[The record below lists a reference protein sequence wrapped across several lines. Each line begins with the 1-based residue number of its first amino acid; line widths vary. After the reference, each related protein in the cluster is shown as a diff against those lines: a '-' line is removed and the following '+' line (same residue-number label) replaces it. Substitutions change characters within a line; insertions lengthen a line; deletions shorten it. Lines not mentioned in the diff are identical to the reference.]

1 MACAHRTSQAEIDV
15 LDIWKRIAAD
25 RIDAADRFFDALEKT
40 CALLTKNFELG
51 ERRDNLSPGLR
62 MFTLAKYVI
71 FYRADDDGI
80 VVLGV
85 FSGHRDIESLFA

>member
-1 MACAHRTSQAEIDV
+1 MARAHRTSQAEIDV
-15 LDIWKRIAAD
+15 LDIWERIAAD

-40 CALLTKNFELG
+40 CTLLAKNSDLG
-51 ERRDNLSPGLR
+51 ERRDDLSPGLR

-80 VVLGV
+80 LVLRV
-85 FSGHRDIESLFA
+85 LSGYRDIDSLFA